1 MFQNKR
7 IAKYTAIIELKEKF
21 AKKVITYDYLNNF
34 DTISGIDVSYKDR
47 NTFCS
52 AIIVDKN
59 TLEIIEIEHEKSTIE
74 YPYIPVAFYFKRR
87 KTFTKNIKIIEK
99 LL

>member
-1 MFQNKR
+1 MFQNKM

-47 NTFCS
+47 NAFCS